1 MSESF
6 KFLNTINSPNDL
18 KKLKEENLIT
28 LSSELRRFIIDIV
41 SENPGHFASSLGVIE
56 LTVALHYIFNSP
68 KDKIVWDVGH
78 QAYAHKILTGRR
90 EVFHTNRKLGGIA
103 GFPSI
108 FESEHDAFGVGHS
121 STSISAALGIAVSS
135 ALKGEKN
142 HAIAVIGDGAL
153 TGGMAFEALN
163 NAGSLNA
170 NVLVILNDNNMS
182 IDPNTGALNEYLLD
196 ITTSS
201 KTYNKVKE
209 EVWKSL
215 GKIRHIGPNT
225 RAFIQKIENGI
236 KSVIMRQGNLFEAMN
251 FRYFGPVNGH
261 DVVYMTKLLA
271 DLKNIPGPKLLHI
284 LTTKGKGFAAAEKNQ
299 PAWHAPGLFDKIT
312 GQKIVINS
320 DKPIPPRYQDVFG
333 QTMIELAEMNP
344 KIVGITPAMS
354 SGCSLKPMMDAMPE
368 RAFDV
373 GIAEQHAVTF
383 AAGLA
388 ADGMMPFCNVYS
400 TFMQRGY
407 DQVIHDVALQKL
419 PVVFCLDRGGLVGDD
434 GATHHGAFD
443 LAYMRIVPNLTV
455 ASPMNESELR
465 NLMYTAQLPGKGAFS
480 IRYPRGNG
488 MLLDWKTP
496 FEEIPVGT
504 GKIIH
509 NGKDLAVL
517 TIGPV
522 GNKIEELQ
530 ARWKAENI
538 SVAHYD
544 MRFVKPLD
552 EKLLHEIF
560 GNFTKI
566 ITVEDGVVKGGFG
579 SAVLEFMSENGYSA
593 QIIRLGIPDKFI
605 EHGTQEELYT
615 ICGYDKES
623 IYKTVKALIS

>member
-196 ITTSS
+196 ITTS

-284 LTTKGKGFAAAEKNQ
+284 LTTKGKGFAAAERNQ